1 VEIVGIGSL
10 SERRAIIIGGGPAGL
25 TAALELIRRT
35 DIKPIVYESADD
47 VGGIAR
53 THEHKGNRI
62 DIGGHRFFSKSDR
75 VMSWWDEVLPL
86 QGPYDV
92 EGLGEARKIEI
103 SYQNKKRWLDI
114 PEDGPN
120 PDEVDDIMLVRART
134 SRILF
139 RGKMFDYPISLS
151 VGTLLKLGPV
161 ATMRIGCSYIYANM
175 FPVKPETSLRD
186 FFVNRFGQELYG
198 TFFKDYTEKVW
209 GVPCEEISAEW
220 GAQRIKGLS
229 LLSAIAHAIKSI
241 FKSPKSLAQKDTET
255 SLIEQ
260 FLYPKFGPGHMWR
273 KVVEMIE
280 EGGGEVVMNTKVTK
294 LRHENGRITGATIVD
309 PDGKEEQVIG
319 DYFFS
324 TTDMTALFA
333 GLEPAAPAD
342 IRAVSDNLIYRDF
355 ITVGILADK
364 IMLGGGATGA
374 DIAQKVPD
382 NWIYIQEPHV
392 KLGRLQIFNNWSPY
406 LVADQSKVWM
416 GLEYFCD
423 EGDELWTMDDDAF
436 AAFAK
441 KELEDINIARTSDVV
456 DHVVIRVP
464 KTYPAYF
471 GAYDDFDRI
480 RNYIDGFENLYL
492 IGRNGMHRYNNQDHS
507 MLTAM
512 VAVDNIAAGI
522 TDKENVWSVNTET
535 EYHEEK

>member
-1 VEIVGIGSL
+1 M

-25 TAALELIRRT
+25 TTALELLRRT
-35 DIKPIVYESADD
+35 DIKPIVYEGADD

-53 THEHKGNRI
+53 THEHNGNRI

-75 VMSWWDEVLPL
+75 VMSWWDEILPL

-92 EGLGEARKIEI
+92 EGVGEAQRIEI

-114 PEDGPN
+114 PADGPN
-120 PDEVDDIMLVRART
+120 PDEVYDVMLVRART

-139 RGKMFDYPISLS
+139 RRKMFDYPISLS
-151 VGTLLKLGPV
+151 IGTLVKLGPI
-161 ATMRIGCSYIYANM
+161 ATMKIGFSYIYANM
-175 FPVKPETSLRD
+175 FQIKPEASLRD
-186 FFVNRFGQELYG
+186 FFVNRFGNELYS
-198 TFFKDYTEKVW
+198 TFFRDYTEKVW

-229 LLSAIAHAIKSI
+229 LLSAVGHAIKSI
-241 FKSPKSLAQKDTET
+241 FKSPASLAQKDTET

-260 FLYPKFGPGHMWR
+260 FLYPKFGPGHIWR
-273 KVVEMIE
+273 KVVEMIKSA
-280 EGGGEVVMNTKVTK
+280 GGEIVMNTKVIG
-294 LRHENGRITGATIVD
+294 LQHENGRISSATIRH
-309 PDGKEEQVIG
+309 PDGQEEIVTG
-319 DYFFS
+319 EFFFS
-324 TTDMTALFA
+324 TTDMKALFA
-333 GLEPAAPAD
+333 GLEPPPPPE
-342 IRAVSDNLIYRDF
+342 IQEISDNLIYRDF
-355 ITVGILADK
+355 ITVGILANR
-364 IMLGGGATGA
+364 ILLGGGATGA

-382 NWIYIQEPHV
+382 NWIYIQEPDV

-423 EGDELWTMDDDAF
+423 EGDELWSMDDETF
-436 AAFAK
+436 ATFAK
-441 KELEDINIARTSDVV
+441 QELEKINIVNESDVV

-471 GAYDDFDRI
+471 GAYEKFDQI
-480 RNYIDGFENLYL
+480 KSYADSLENLYL

-507 MLTAM
+507 MLSAM

-522 TDKENVWSVNTET
+522 GDKENIWSVNTET